1 MRKKKIS
8 KDREKYLRKVY
19 IDKIVTIVTR
29 LFIIVGFIFLW
40 EILADKE
47 IIDSFIMSSPSR
59 MLKTFINLSESN
71 ELAKHLNTTILETL
85 IGFSLG
91 TVLRKHY
98 CYNTLVV
105 KIFV

>member
-1 MRKKKIS
+1 MREKNIS

-19 IDKIVTIVTR
+19 ISRIVIIMTR
-29 LFIIVGFIFLW
+29 LLIIVGFIFLW
-40 EILADKE
+40 EILAKKD

-59 MLKTFINLSESN
+59 MLETFINLSKSN
-71 ELAKHLNTTILETL
+71 ELTRHLNTTILETL

-91 TVLRKHY
+91 TVLRKYY

>member
-1 MRKKKIS
+1 MREKNIS

-19 IDKIVTIVTR
+19 INKIVIIMTR
-29 LFIIVGFIFLW
+29 LFIIVGFVFLW
-40 EILADKE
+40 EILAHKE

-59 MLKTFINLSESN
+59 MLETFINLSESN

-91 TVLRKHY
+91 TVLRKYY

-105 KIFV
+105 KVFV